1 VITLGSRT
9 ASKRANVGDGGAEDK
24 GADDIADDGDGV
36 ALDAYDGGEMEGI
49 DDGGEDGGEDDGGDD
64 DGAGVDDNG
73 TEEDGAEDTGMLLGS
88 EPSGTICTTSHIPA
102 EYPKV
107 MKSPSQTIPTSVLL
121 STVITKA
128 PWLS

>member
-9 ASKRANVGDGGAEDK
+9 ANKRAKVGDGGAEDK
-24 GADDIADDGDGV
+24 GADEIADDGDGV
-36 ALDAYDGGEMEGI
+36 ALDAYKGGGLEGI
-49 DDGGEDGGEDDGGDD
+49 DDGGE

-107 MKSPSQTIPTSVLL
+107 MNSPSQTIPTSVLL